1 MRWIKNDVYLV
12 RVVDDNGN
20 ELPRGSLG
28 NLVVKLPLPL
38 GTFLTLWE
46 DEERF
51 LNTYFQRY
59 KVQLWAVFFYDLYSW
74 LVFA

>member
-1 MRWIKNDVYLV
+1 V
-12 RVVDDNGN
+12 RVVDDNGD
-20 ELPRGSLG
+20 ELPRGELG

-59 KVQLWAVFFYDLYSW
+59 KVILISCAKLA
-74 LVFA
+74 FAKLG